1 MPSRASAVP
10 GQCQYRASAS
20 AVPAVAQAV
29 CRLGRSRGARLH
41 GTHGAHAATST
52 PANTT
57 ANADRPLVGA
67 TPRSHATYQ
76 YTPTV
81 QRANVQ
87 RAPCS
92 CRTSSA
98 RVMPCAR
105 ERARCN
111 QPCTVQPADPLSAH
125 KRARQSRPKLAD
137 GARPTGAPTVWPA
150 VASCSCFTVGSA
162 VTAAVMRNDDGPITS
177 TYWPHRRWY

>member
-1 MPSRASAVP
+1 VPSRASAVP
-10 GQCQYRASAS
+10 GQCQYRASASSGPVPVPVPVPCRAS

-52 PANTT
+52 PATLII
-57 ANADRPLVGA
+57 ASADRPTVGA

-111 QPCTVQPADPLSAH
+111 QPCTVLPADPLSAH
-125 KRARQSRPKLAD
+125 KRARQSRPKLA
-137 GARPTGAPTVWPA
+137 
-150 VASCSCFTVGSA
+150 
-162 VTAAVMRNDDGPITS
+162 TAHGPLE
-177 TYWPHRRWY
+177 RRQYGPQ